1 MSSAAKANPVVS
13 VVGDEDAAGSEAD
26 GGAGESEGEA
36 VNGEGDGAGLGLTT
50 VEPQAA
56 RTTAAATKN
65 QAGPRG

>member
-1 MSSAAKANPVVS
+1 MSSAAKANAVVS
-13 VVGDEDAAGSEAD
+13 VVGDEDAAATEAE
-26 GGAGESEGEA
+26 GGAGGSEGEA
-36 VNGEGDGAGLGLTT
+36 VTCDGDAAVLGLTT